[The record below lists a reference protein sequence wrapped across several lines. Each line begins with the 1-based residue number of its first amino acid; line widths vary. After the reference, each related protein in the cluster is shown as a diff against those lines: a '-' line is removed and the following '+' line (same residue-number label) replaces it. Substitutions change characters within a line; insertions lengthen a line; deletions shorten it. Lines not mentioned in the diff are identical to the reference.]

1 MRILG
6 VIPARMASTRLP
18 GKPLADLLGRTMLEH
33 VYRRSIACPD
43 LDEVV
48 IATCDE
54 EIRTAAATFGATT
67 VMTSDRH
74 ERASDRMAEV
84 AESRPADVYVL
95 IQGDEPLILPEMI
108 SAAVRP
114 FLDGSDV
121 GCVNLAA
128 PITSADEFDDPNV
141 IKVVT
146 DRKGDAL
153 YMTRQPIPTRSGSE
167 AHGTKQVCVI
177 PFRADVL
184 RQYAQLEPTPL
195 ERAESIDMLR
205 LLEHGIPVRMV
216 STAAATH
223 AVDTEAD
230 RLLVEGLLRDDPF
243 TRTYLDD

>member
-1 MRILG
+1 MRIIG

-18 GKPLADLLGRTMLEH
+18 GKPLADLLGLTMLEH
-33 VYRRSIACPD
+33 VYRRSIACRD

-54 EIRTAAATFGATT
+54 QIRDVAATFGATT

-84 AESRPADVYVL
+84 AQTRDADVYVL

-108 SAAVRP
+108 SGALRP
-114 FLDGSDV
+114 FREGGDV

-128 PITSADEFDDPNV
+128 PITSPEEFRDPNV

-146 DRKGDAL
+146 DRSGNAL
-153 YMTRQPIPTRSGSE
+153 YMTRQPIPTQAGS
-167 AHGTKQVCVI
+167 AIYGMKQVCII
-177 PFRADVL
+177 PFRRDVL
-184 RQYAQLEPTPL
+184 HDYAMLEPTPL

-205 LLEHGIPVRMV
+205 LLEHGIAVRMV
-216 STAAATH
+216 PTAAATH

-230 RLLVEGLLRDDPF
+230 RVLVEGLLCEDPF
-243 TRTYLDD
+243 TRTYLNA

>member
-33 VYRRSIACPD
+33 VHRRSIACPD
-43 LDEVV
+43 LDDVV

-54 EIRTAAATFGATT
+54 EIRAAAAMFGATT

-84 AESRPADVYVL
+84 AQTHAADVYVL

-108 SAAVRP
+108 SAAVHP
-114 FLDGSDV
+114 FREGADIE
-121 GCVNLAA
+121 CVNLAA
-128 PITSADEFDDPNV
+128 PITTAEELHDPNV

-146 DRKGDAL
+146 DRQGDAL
-153 YMTRQPIPTRSGSE
+153 YMTRQPIPTQTGSE
-167 AHGTKQVCVI
+167 VYGTKQVCVI

-184 RQYAQLEPTPL
+184 RDYAMLDPTPL

-205 LLEHGIPVRMV
+205 LVEHGIPVRMV
-216 STAAATH
+216 PTDVATH

-230 RLLVEGLLRDDPF
+230 RVLVEGLLREDPF
-243 TRTYLDD
+243 TATYLHD

>member
-1 MRILG
+1 MRVIG

-18 GKPLADLLGRTMLEH
+18 GKPLATLLGRTMLEH
-33 VYRRSIACPD
+33 VYRRSTACED
-43 LDEVV
+43 LDEVL

-54 EIRTAAATFGATT
+54 EICAAASTFGASS

-84 AESRPADVYVL
+84 ASSVEGDVYVL

-108 SAAVRP
+108 TAAVRP
-114 FLDGSDV
+114 FYDDTGI

-128 PITSADEFDDPNV
+128 PIRSPEEFNDPNV

-146 DRKGDAL
+146 GLNSDAL
-153 YMTRQPIPTRSGSE
+153 FMTRQAIPTQEG
-167 AHGTKQVCVI
+167 AGIAALKQVCII

-184 RQYAQLEPTPL
+184 RTYASLDPTPL

-205 LLEHGIPVRMV
+205 LLENGLPVRMV
-216 STAAATH
+216 STDKATH

-230 RLLVEGLLRDDPF
+230 RVLVEGLLRADPF
-243 TRTYLDD
+243 TRTYLDA